1 MMAKH
6 PTENKFRV
14 EEDALGEVEVPT
26 DRLWG
31 AQTERSHE
39 NFPIGV
45 ERCRW

>member
-14 EEDALGEVEVPT
+14 EEDPLGEVEVPT

-31 AQTERSHE
+31 AQTERSQE

-45 ERCRW
+45 ERYRW